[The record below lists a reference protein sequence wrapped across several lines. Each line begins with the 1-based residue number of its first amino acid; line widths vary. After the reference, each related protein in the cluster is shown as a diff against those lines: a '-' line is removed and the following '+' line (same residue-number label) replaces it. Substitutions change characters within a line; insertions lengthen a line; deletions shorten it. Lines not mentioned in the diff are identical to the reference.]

1 MVTIDSRELNTKTIM
16 SNQPETGTP
25 SAANHRANAVGAG
38 FAALVLIAALI
49 GLTIYAVQR
58 MTAPRIAENLTA
70 HAMQTINQV
79 LPDGIYDNQP
89 QADIYLATS
98 KKLLGS
104 STPMPAY
111 RARLDS
117 KTVAVVLTTE
127 APDGYVGPIRLLIAI
142 DRDGNIIGLR
152 ALRHQETPGLG
163 DKIDTDKSNWLQ
175 QFIGASPN
183 EDAAD
188 LELSTDGGRIDHI
201 SGATITSR
209 SVTKAIRN
217 TLLYYAEN
225 QPALLA
231 PLPATE
237 PPATR

>member
-1 MVTIDSRELNTKTIM
+1 M
-16 SNQPETGTP
+16 SKQLGT
-25 SAANHRANAVGAG
+25 ATATNDMAKAIRQGIT
-38 FAALVLIAALI
+38 ALILIAALT
-49 GLTIYAVQR
+49 GLTIYAIHR
-58 MTAPRIAENLTA
+58 ITAPRIADNLTA
-70 HAMQTINQV
+70 YATQTINQV

-89 QADIYLATS
+89 QTDVYLATS

-152 ALRHQETPGLG
+152 TLQHQETPGLG
-163 DKIDTDKSNWLQ
+163 DKIDADKTNWLQ

-183 EDAAD
+183 EEAAD
-188 LELSTDGGRIDHI
+188 LALSMDGGRIDHV

-209 SVTKAIRN
+209 SVTKAVRN

-231 PLPATE
+231 PAANLE
-237 PPATR
+237 PTATR